1 MSALASLLLQAAP
14 SPGVGTPAPTAL
26 PSVIPS
32 PSPSASPAPTFGGGV
47 VTFSFLLSVLVWVPF
62 VTAVVVAI
70 MPVPRR
76 RNQRRLMGIAFWVNL
91 GLLFLTA
98 IAYSQFSVYGSG
110 LQFEERWPWMPAI
123 GVSYHLGVN
132 GVDMALLLLSGLI
145 GVVACLAAYNLRE
158 QAREFFTLLLLT
170 QWAINGAITAQNF
183 LLLVLFWSAAIVPV
197 ALLVGGWSG
206 QRRWRA
212 TARLAAYWSLGTAA
226 LLVAGLLL
234 AASTGTTS
242 LEISDLSQA
251 VAPHQTQVVV
261 AVLVLVAAAT
271 RLPLVPL
278 HGWAREVLA
287 EVHPAVAVVLA
298 GSASRLGG
306 LVLLELYVG
315 ANHDGARTVAWL
327 VAAVAVA
334 TVVWPGLV
342 AFATR
347 DVRRVAAYL
356 ALIPGGVTVLGVAG
370 LSPLSIDGT
379 ALALFAGGL
388 AAALI
393 AGAGATFADHAQ
405 GRNVSVIAGLASR
418 VPRLSWLL
426 VGATLAVLC
435 VPFMATF
442 PAAVMVLFGSMRTQ
456 PAASFLVI
464 AGLVIAAAA
473 VAWLLHRVLFG
484 TPNPESP
491 QVADVSLSEA
501 WYLGILVGALL
512 WVGLVPGGPKVAN
525 IPIFDPG
532 LVNVVTQASSELSSS
547 YVPPAPPGASPSPA
561 AQPSPG
567 ASPNPSPGA
576 SPSPLPGASPA
587 VSPTP

>member
-1 MSALASLLLQAAP
+1 VNAVHGLLLQAAP
-14 SPGVGTPAPTAL
+14 SPAPSGL
-26 PSVIPS
+26 PSGLPS
-32 PSPSASPAPTFGGGV
+32 GSASPSPAPTFGGGV
-47 VTFSFLLSVLVWVPF
+47 ITFSFLLSVLVWVPF
-62 VTAVVVAI
+62 VTAIVVAI

-76 RNQRRLMGIAFWVNL
+76 RNQRRLLGIAFWVNL

-110 LQFEERWPWMPAI
+110 VQFEERLPWMPSI
-123 GVSYHLGVN
+123 GVSYHLGLN
-132 GVDMALLLLSGLI
+132 GVGMALLLLSGLV
-145 GVVACLAAYNLRE
+145 GVVACLAAYNLRD

-183 LLLVLFWSAAIVPV
+183 LLLVLFWAVAIVPV

-206 QRRWRA
+206 QRRWR
-212 TARLAAYWSLGTAA
+212 TSARLAAYWSLGTAA

-234 AASTGTTS
+234 VASTGTKS
-242 LEISDLSQA
+242 LELSDLQQA
-251 VAPHQTQVVV
+251 QAPHQTQVAV
-261 AVLVLVAAAT
+261 AILVLVAAAT

-278 HGWAREVLA
+278 HGWVREVLA
-287 EVHPAVAVVLA
+287 EVHPAVAVLLA
-298 GSASRLGG
+298 GSVSRLGG

-334 TVVWPGLV
+334 TVVWAGLV

-379 ALALFAGGL
+379 ALSLFAGGL
-388 AAALI
+388 AGALI

-405 GRNVSVIAGLASR
+405 GRNVSVVAGLASR

-426 VGATLAVLC
+426 VAATLAVLC

-442 PAAVMVLFGSMRTQ
+442 PALVMVLFGSMRTQ
-456 PAASFLVI
+456 PAATFLVL
-464 AGLVIAAAA
+464 AGLGLAAAA
-473 VAWLLHRVLFG
+473 AAWLLHRVLFG
-484 TPNPESP
+484 APNPEGP
-491 QVADVSLSEA
+491 QVADVTLSEA

-532 LVNVVTQASSELSSS
+532 LVNVVTQATSEISSS
-547 YVPPAPPGASPSPA
+547 YVPSPP
-561 AQPSPG
+561 PSPG
-567 ASPNPSPGA
+567 ARP
-576 SPSPLPGASPA
+576 SPSPSASGAPA